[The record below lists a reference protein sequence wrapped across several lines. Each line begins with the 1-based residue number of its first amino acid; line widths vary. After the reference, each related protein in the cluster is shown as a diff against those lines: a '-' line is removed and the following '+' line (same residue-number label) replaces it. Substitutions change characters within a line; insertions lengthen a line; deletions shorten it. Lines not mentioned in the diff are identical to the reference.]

1 MHPAHT
7 RFQETVDTEVAS
19 AKYAVIDDALVR
31 FGGRSL
37 VSGTEIV
44 DFLLDR
50 RGVVDIEMQFERLQL
65 QER

>member
-1 MHPAHT
+1 MHQADT
-7 RFQETVDTEVAS
+7 RFQQIVDTEVAS
-19 AKYAVIDDALVR
+19 AKHAVIDDALVR

-44 DFLLDR
+44 DFLLDL
-50 RGVVDIEMQFERLQL
+50 RGVVDIGMQFERLQL

>member
-1 MHPAHT
+1 MHQANT
-7 RFQETVDTEVAS
+7 RSQR
-19 AKYAVIDDALVR
+19 L
-31 FGGRSL
+31 L

-50 RGVVDIEMQFERLQL
+50 RGVIDIEMQFERLQL